1 MKDFHTLTIWQLSH
15 QFTLEIYRVTAQYPK
30 DELFALVSQMRRSS
44 SSIPTNIAEGCGRG
58 TDADF
63 AHFLQIALGSAS
75 EIEYQILLSAD
86 LNYISREEAAAL
98 TKDIIEIK
106 KMLVSFIT
114 KVRGSILRLA
124 ISF

>member
-1 MKDFHTLTIWQLSH
+1 MKDFHTLKIWQLSH

-114 KVRGSILRLA
+114 KVRGGIAFSY
-124 ISF
+124 